1 MSDTSK
7 PVKTPPPKRG
17 KMYWKFATL
26 EGWRAKDDQNP
37 IADQPGNSENGE
49 DREKRAGS
57 TTATPDEF
65 KS

>member
-7 PVKTPPPKRG
+7 AVKTPSPKRG

-26 EGWRAKDDQNP
+26 EGWRAKDDQNA
-37 IADQPGNSENGE
+37 IADQPDHSENDE

-57 TTATPDEF
+57 TTATPDE
-65 KS
+65 S

>member
-7 PVKTPPPKRG
+7 AAKTPSPKRG

-26 EGWRAKDDQNP
+26 EGWRAKEDQNP
-37 IADQPGNSENGE
+37 IADQPGHSENDE

-57 TTATPDEF
+57 TTTVPDEP
-65 KS
+65 